1 MKVLITGGSGFLGSH
16 LTRRMAADGHQV
28 RILSRRPPPGSAEH
42 SNVEWILGDVA
53 DPEGVERAVRGS
65 EYVVHAAARA
75 NSMASRR
82 ESTLVTQV
90 NVEGTKNLARACR
103 KHGVRRLVHI
113 SSVAAVG
120 IPSDP
125 RKPADEEFPFNL
137 ENSGLTYYLYKR
149 RAEGAVMAEVARGL
163 DAVIV
168 NPARL
173 WGSSANGYRGA
184 EMLRAVRRS
193 PVVPHFTGGGCMV
206 HVEDVVGGILA
217 ALDRGETG
225 QRYILGGENLSF
237 REMLEKTASAMGLKR
252 RFVPIPR
259 LVTALAAA
267 VFEPWS
273 WLRKR
278 QPRIGLVTHR
288 CARLFQ
294 FYDSSK
300 ARRMLGYVSRDFDAI
315 LDECLT
321 LGAC

>member
-1 MKVLITGGSGFLGSH
+1 MNVLITGGSGFLGSH
-16 LTRRMAADGHQV
+16 LTRRMVADGHQV
-28 RILSRRPPPGSAEH
+28 RILSRRPPPAPAEH
-42 SNVEWILGDVA
+42 SNVEWILGDVV

-75 NSMASRR
+75 NSMASSR
-82 ESTLVTQV
+82 ETTLVMQV

-103 KHGVRRLVHI
+103 KHGIRRLVHV
-113 SSVAAVG
+113 SSVLAVG

-125 RKPADEEFPFNL
+125 RFPADESFSFNL
-137 ENSGLTYYLYKR
+137 ENSGLTYHLSKR
-149 RAEGAVMAEVARGL
+149 RAEEAVMAGVVRGL

-173 WGSSANGYRGA
+173 WGPSADGYRGA
-184 EMLRAVRRS
+184 EMLKPIRRS
-193 PVVPHFTGGGCMV
+193 HVVPHFTGGGCMV

-237 REMLEKTASAMGLKR
+237 REMLGKTASRMGLER
-252 RFVPIPR
+252 RFVAIPR
-259 LVTALAAA
+259 LMTGLAAA
-267 VFEPWS
+267 GFEPWG

-278 QPRIGLVTHR
+278 QPRISLVTYR
-288 CARLFQ
+288 CAHLSQ

-300 ARRMLGYVSRDFDAI
+300 ARRTLGYVSRDFDAI
-315 LDECLT
+315 LNECLT